1 MTNKQVLLTTIFRPF
16 SIPGK
21 FNTVDGEKFLDY
33 FSNRLTRESGP
44 FVLHDNHPTVPI
56 YILADNI
63 EADTTVLEYP
73 TLEEFKAELRK
84 NYDVLGISFLVLH
97 FPKLVHM
104 IALARKIAPETK
116 IVIGGFGTAL
126 YHLERLEV
134 DAISHGEGVE
144 FLRRFLGEYVSRPI
158 THPLLTVD
166 VKLRLGV
173 QHTGFPGHRCGIIVN
188 GFGCPHGCEFCS
200 TSAYFG
206 RKHVPFMSTADDL
219 VALMERYERELGV
232 RDFIIYEE
240 DFFLYKKDIDR
251 FIELSKS
258 KPRRFSYAC
267 YSTIKA
273 LSQHNLEDLVK
284 TGLSHV
290 WIGVESSS
298 SPFNKSRGRNIHG
311 LFTELQSYGVT
322 TTGSIIAGLD
332 FHKKDNLHLEF
343 EHLASLFPSTVQISN
358 LIAGPGTPLRDRLER
373 EKRLVEDV
381 DLKDSHL
388 YSDAVAHPEFGRG
401 ELRELI
407 FQGYEYIY
415 HKIGPSLYRILRTW
429 FRGFE
434 GLSQSD
440 DPHLQLRARVLED
453 RIQQLRPVFVE
464 TQEFLPNDAIRLE
477 VNYLLQHINSRLG
490 GLSVAQQQ
498 GAAAVRSIFDV
509 ERKRFHQDGPHVY
522 EPSTKITNYSHRA
535 VAESVA
541 V

>member
-1 MTNKQVLLTTIFRPF
+1 MSNKKVLLTTIFRPF
-16 SIPGK
+16 STPNK
-21 FNTVDGEKFLDY
+21 FNTVDAEKFLDY

-44 FVLHDNHPTVPI
+44 FVLHDNHPTVSI
-56 YILADNI
+56 YILAHNI
-63 EADTTVLEYP
+63 EADTTVLECP
-73 TLEEFKAELRK
+73 TLEEFKTELQK
-84 NYDVLGISFLVLH
+84 GYDVLGISFLVLH

-104 IALARKIAPETK
+104 IALARRLAPRTK

-134 DAISHGEGVE
+134 DAISRGEGVE
-144 FLRRFLGEYVSRPI
+144 FLRGFLGEQSSRPVD
-158 THPLLTVD
+158 HPLLTVD

-173 QHTGFPGHRCGIIVN
+173 HHSGFPGHKCGIIVN

-206 RKHVPFMSTADDL
+206 RKHVPFMKTADDL
-219 VALMERYERELGV
+219 IALMKRYEREQGV

-251 FIELSKS
+251 FIELSKDR
-258 KPRRFSYAC
+258 PHGFSYAC

-298 SPFNKSRGRNIHG
+298 SPFNKSRGRNVHG
-311 LFTELQSYGVT
+311 LFSELQSYGIT

-343 EHLASLFPSTVQISN
+343 EHLASLFPSTIQISN

-373 EKRLVEDV
+373 EKRLVEGV

-388 YSDAVAHPEFGRG
+388 YSDTIVHPEFGRG

-415 HKIGPSLYRILRTW
+415 HKIGPSLYRVLRTW

-434 GLSQSD
+434 GLSKSD
-440 DPHLQLRARVLED
+440 DPHLQLRAQILEG
-453 RIQQLRPVFVE
+453 RIQQLRPIFVE
-464 TQEFLPNDAIRLE
+464 TQEFLPNDAIRFE
-477 VNYLLQHINSRLG
+477 VNCLLQQIASRLG
-490 GLSVAQQQ
+490 GLNVAQQQ
-498 GAAAVRSIFDV
+498 RAQVVRSVFEA
-509 ERKRFHQDGPHVY
+509 ERKRCREDGPHVY
-522 EPSTKITNYSHRA
+522 EPSTRITSYSRGA
-535 VAESVA
+535 ASESFA
-541 V
+541 A